1 MNNIFDSAKITPQK
15 NSRHTPQK
23 NSRHN
28 NKLIE
33 EALFSPFHDSIS
45 INLFTAFTPL
55 RKQPDYLL
63 SPSPIKKDLF
73 TQLLGTET
81 RQYSPA
87 PSIQEEESLS
97 FSEISEEENDSL
109 EGIEE

>member
-1 MNNIFDSAKITPQK
+1 MNNIFDSAKI
-15 NSRHTPQK
+15 TPQK

-45 INLFTAFTPL
+45 ISINLFTAFTPL

-63 SPSPIKKDLF
+63 SPSPVKKDLF